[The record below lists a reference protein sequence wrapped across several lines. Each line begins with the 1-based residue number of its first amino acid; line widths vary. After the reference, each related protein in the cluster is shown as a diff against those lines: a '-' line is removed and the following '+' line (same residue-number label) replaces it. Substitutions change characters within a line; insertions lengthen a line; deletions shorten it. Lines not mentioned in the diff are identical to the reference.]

1 MTGANNVT
9 GAMTGTLALFFGTDE
24 MIFSLKS
31 GSPLALQNPRTYAR
45 FSDAAQDVVDVRVYQ
60 GIHFRFADAAGQ
72 RQGKHVAKWDFKHF
86 LRPVDDDHE
95 DDENENDHEKDH
107 GDDRDRTD

>member
-45 FSDAAQDVVDVRVYQ
+45 FSDAAQNVVDVRVYQ
-60 GIHFRFADAAGQ
+60 GIHFRFADAAGR

-107 GDDRDRTD
+107 DDDRDRED